1 MPDFHASDESLMQA
15 VCGGDLDAFEQ
26 IVRRHQDWV
35 WKIAYRFLHDK
46 EEAKDITQE
55 TFLRLLGA
63 SGRYKPAAKFTTY
76 LYQIICRLCL
86 DQAKKKRPLYMA
98 EIPDSPD
105 PNPGAAVQI
114 EHQEV
119 SDRINKAL
127 CSLPPDHRMVIILK
141 YFEGLSG
148 KGIADA
154 MDKSPKAVERLLDRA
169 QKQLEP
175 LLRPYFWE

>member
-1 MPDFHASDESLMQA
+1 LPDLYANDESLMQA
-15 VCGGDLDAFEQ
+15 VGGGDIEAFEQ

-35 WKIAYRFLHDK
+35 WKIAYRFLNDK

-55 TFLRLLGA
+55 AFLRLLDA

-76 LYQIICRLCL
+76 LYQIIFRLCL
-86 DQAKKKRPLYMA
+86 DHAKKKRPLYMA
-98 EIPDSPD
+98 EIPESLD
-105 PNPGAAVQI
+105 PNPGAAEQI

-119 SDRINKAL
+119 SERINRAL
-127 CSLPPDHRMVIILK
+127 RSLPPDYRMVIILK

-154 MDKSPKAVERLLDRA
+154 IDKSPKAVERLLDRA
-169 QKQLEP
+169 RKQLEP
-175 LLRPYFWE
+175 LLRPYFQE